1 MNFPRE
7 IFYTAYI
14 WFLHDNSYLSRH
26 YWWKVINIEGV
37 CRIKVKQ
44 LPYLDVP
51 AKVLQMEI
59 NNNNWVLVGLVGF
72 CVLKTAVTQT
82 ALYSNFCLSITDIF
96 DSTKKQFAINEV
108 PTMQC
113 RSTSHRLKLVIGL
126 LTYWH
131 LISQLWTTLNG
142 NCWNWYQI

>member
-1 MNFPRE
+1 M
-7 IFYTAYI
+7 
-14 WFLHDNSYLSRH
+14 
-26 YWWKVINIEGV
+26 

-59 NNNNWVLVGLVGF
+59 NNNWVLVGLVGF

-108 PTMQC
+108 PPMQC
-113 RSTSHRLKLVIGL
+113 RSTSHQISDRSLNILTFNISTMNYIEWQLLKLVPNIDIGYIYITQFIIFL
-126 LTYWH
+126 F
-131 LISQLWTTLNG
+131 ISN
-142 NCWNWYQI
+142 